1 VLTACAAQIL
11 PEEDILLRFSLI
23 PYNFVLTEFFF
34 RDDIPD
40 GATKSEH
47 DMICQMK
54 YLKELGDLRQKNGD

>member
-1 VLTACAAQIL
+1 
-11 PEEDILLRFSLI
+11 LI

-54 YLKELGDLRQKNGD
+54 YFKELGDSRQKKMEIRVADDAGEIVP